1 MDNAPLEGL
10 KAALKEE
17 HEKLVGE
24 LRSVATKDTKMK
36 GDWDANYPQF
46 ETQEYGSHGKLE
58 EEADEVEE
66 YEARL
71 AAEHSLES
79 RLLEVTKA
87 LERIE
92 KGTHGSCGKCRKEI
106 PAERLH
112 ANPAAEFCIEHSK

>member
-1 MDNAPLEGL
+1 MDNATLEKFKTAL
-10 KAALKEE
+10 KAE

-24 LRSVATKDTKMK
+24 LKSVATKDPKMK
-36 GDWDANYPQF
+36 GDWDATYPQF
-46 ETQEYGSHGKLE
+46 ETGEYGSHGKLE

-79 RLLEVTKA
+79 RLLEVTRA

-106 PAERLH
+106 PAERLR
-112 ANPAAEFCIEHSK
+112 ANPAAEFCIAHSS